1 MTGPENIPV
10 SDTDELTVDG
20 GARKDRSRTLDEYR
34 KTNSPLSAAE
44 IEQRRNLARKKHST
58 AEEWTPRTADDAD
71 EPAPIPEH

>member
-34 KTNSPLSAAE
+34 KTNSPLSVAGT
-44 IEQRRNLARKKHST
+44 EQRRNLARKK
-58 AEEWTPRTADDAD
+58 RTADDTE